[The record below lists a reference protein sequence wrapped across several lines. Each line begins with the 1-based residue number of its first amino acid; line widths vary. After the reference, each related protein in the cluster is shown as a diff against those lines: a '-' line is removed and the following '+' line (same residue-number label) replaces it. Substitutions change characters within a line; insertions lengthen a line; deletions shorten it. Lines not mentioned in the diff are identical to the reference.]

1 MHNGPE
7 THSQIAERVRKLF
20 GTVPCRLQVAALP
33 WRMGGAGVEILLITS
48 RDTGRWVLPKGWP
61 EAREPLSEAAARE
74 AMEEAGLSG
83 TISHIEAGRYF
94 YAKVLATGEPVP
106 CEVLVFPLQV
116 ETVAEKWKERRER
129 ERRWVAA
136 PEAAGMVKEPD
147 LARIIALFGADP
159 EQFAA

>member
-1 MHNGPE
+1 M
-7 THSQIAERVRKLF
+7 HSQMAERMRRLF
-20 GTVPCRLQVAALP
+20 GSVPCRLQVAALP
-33 WRMGGAGVEILLITS
+33 WRMGEAGVEILLITS

-74 AMEEAGLSG
+74 AVEEAGLTG

-94 YAKVLATGEPVP
+94 YAKGLASGEEVP

-116 ETVAEKWKERRER
+116 EAMAEKWKERRER
-129 ERRWVAA
+129 ERRWVTA

-147 LARIIALFGADP
+147 LGEIIALFGANP
-159 EQFAA
+159 ERFAA